1 MNRREVLKAGLVLPA
16 SVLTGSVRGER
27 KILLLESVLAG
38 FRYYE
43 GEKVWNILRK
53 GDPLELRR
61 EPDNP
66 YDPRAV
72 EVLWKG
78 RKLGYVPRR
87 DNAVIAQLM
96 DRGNLL
102 KGKISKLRE
111 TSNPWHRVS
120 IEIYLVIVADL

>member
-1 MNRREVLKAGLVLPA
+1 MNRREVLKAGLILPA
-16 SVLTGSVRGER
+16 SVLTGSVRDER
-27 KILLLESVLAG
+27 KILLLESVVAG

-43 GEKVWNILRK
+43 GEKVWSMLRE

-66 YDPRAV
+66 YDPKAV

-87 DNAVIAQLM
+87 DNTVIAQLM

-102 KGKISKLRE
+102 KGKISGLRE
-111 TSNPWHRVS
+111 TPNPWQRIS
-120 IEIYLVIVADL
+120 IEVYLVLS